1 MATTTEYLP
10 LYVTPPGHTL
20 RDELDAR
27 GMSQTEL
34 AARLGMAKQTIS
46 KIMGGEAPIS
56 EETAIGL
63 ERVLGVPAYFWSARE
78 ADYRTYIEHEQQRE
92 LLAGE
97 VEWVRRFPYREMA
110 GYGWVAET
118 RKPLERLLSLL
129 SFLGIKTPAEW
140 PRLMTQRK
148 YAAFRS
154 SVSASASE
162 YSLGA
167 WLIQGERVAQQQSV
181 DEYSP
186 ATLRGALQE
195 MRALTVRAPEEAREG
210 LLSICA
216 AAGLRLALVPS
227 LPRLGVW
234 GATRWLSA
242 TRPMIQ
248 LSNRYRTDD
257 QFWFTFF
264 HEAFHVLLHRNKT
277 IFESAGIG
285 SSENAVEAEADEAAC
300 GLLMP
305 DSAYWPFVERRE
317 PRTAARV
324 QELAHKLGI
333 APGIVV
339 GRLQREKWVR
349 YDNKLLN
356 ELKRD
361 FSAIFLTTA

>member
-20 RDELDAR
+20 RDELEAR

-34 AARLGMAKQTIS
+34 ATRLGMAKQTIS

-63 ERVLGVPAYFWSARE
+63 ERVLGVPAYFWSMRE
-78 ADYRTYIEHEQQRE
+78 ADYRTYLEQAQQRQV
-92 LLAGE
+92 LAGE
-97 VEWVRRFPYREMA
+97 VQWVRRFPYREMA

-118 RKPLERLLSLL
+118 RRPLDRLLSLL

-140 PRLMTQRK
+140 PPLMTQRK

-154 SVSASASE
+154 SVAASVSE

-181 DEYSP
+181 GEYSP
-186 ATLRGALQE
+186 ATLRGALQA
-195 MRALTVRAPEEAREG
+195 MRALTVRVPEEAREG

-216 AAGLRLALVPS
+216 AAGVRLALVPS

-264 HEAFHVLLHRNKT
+264 HEVFHVLLHRNKT
-277 IFESAGIG
+277 IFESEGPG
-285 SSENAVEAEADEAAC
+285 SASSQMEADANEAA
-300 GLLMP
+300 GELLIP
-305 DSAYWPFVERRE
+305 ADEYWPFFERNESKTRERVVEF
-317 PRTAARV
+317 A
-324 QELAHKLGI
+324 QQLGI

-339 GRLQREKWVR
+339 GRLQREKRVS
-349 YDNKLLN
+349 YGNTHLN
-356 ELKRD
+356 SLKRD
-361 FSAIFLTTA
+361 FSAVFLTAD